1 MGVEMS
7 YIRREVTYFSQPGP
21 QNTDEVLRLA
31 RKRAEE
37 LGIRDIV
44 VASTS
49 GETGVK
55 ASEVFKGF
63 NLVVVSHSTGFKK
76 PGEQRMSE
84 ENRRRIIENGGK
96 VITGTE
102 VFLGVGRA
110 IRDKFG
116 TAYPTEIMA
125 QTLRLFGQGTKVAVE
140 ITAMAADA
148 GLIPVDRDV
157 IAIGGTRSGADTALV
172 IKPAN
177 SLRIFDMVVREVIA
191 KPRAV

>member
-1 MGVEMS
+1 MS

-110 IRDKFG
+110 IRDRFG

>member
-1 MGVEMS
+1 MS

>member
-1 MGVEMS
+1 MS

-110 IRDKFG
+110 IRDRFG

-157 IAIGGTRSGADTALV
+157 IAIGGTRSGADTALI